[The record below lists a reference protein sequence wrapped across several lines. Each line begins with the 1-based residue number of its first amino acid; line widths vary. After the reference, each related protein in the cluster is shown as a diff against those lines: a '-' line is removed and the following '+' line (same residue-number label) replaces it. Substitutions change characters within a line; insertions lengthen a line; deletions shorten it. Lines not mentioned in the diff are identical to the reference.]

1 MKKPNDPSQS
11 PSCVPLQTDSDIVS
25 QDTLQANFDTQSP
38 RYSLKTPSSSC
49 TFLASDKTDEGGGG
63 GGGGD
68 EIDDEEEKE
77 RMAEDPSSY
86 LPSFSDQMIRDT
98 SSRRVWRCTICNY
111 ETTDGKKKGGQLGGQ
126 GEIQRV
132 AWKENTE

>member
-1 MKKPNDPSQS
+1 M
-11 PSCVPLQTDSDIVS
+11 
-25 QDTLQANFDTQSP
+25 
-38 RYSLKTPSSSC
+38 KTPSSSC
-49 TFLASDKTDEGGGG
+49 TFLASDKTDE

-132 AWKENTE
+132 A